1 MKQFAFI
8 CAFVCLPVFL
18 VAQQLDIKV
27 LSLVAETPVAGIP
40 VYLDNQNTG
49 ETIES
54 VTDSTGS
61 VRFTSLN
68 YGSSYVVFTSN
79 TDLYQF
85 TSLPAIRLEEG
96 GPFSFVVRAPE
107 VRSAMLG
114 EVLISSSSMAR
125 MNTQNATVSGQLK
138 NIELRRIPIEG
149 RDVTRGLYRLPNVTV
164 AVLGYAEGPN
174 ISING
179 LNGIFTNYLI
189 DGMDNNERFLGNMK
203 LNTPVGFVENVTVL
217 TNNYSAEWGNSS
229 NGIVNVLSRSGTN
242 EVSGEVFYL
251 TRPGSIVD
259 APSDFATLDLYGN
272 PVKDGFQRHQFGFS
286 IGAPIKKD
294 KTFIYLNAEQT
305 IDIKDNLLVSNELN
319 VNETVRGNNYFTYL
333 SGKVDHL
340 WSKNFQSSLR
350 AQVGQI
356 YNERQGGGLE
366 GGVNFP
372 SAASA
377 QDNDTYMFALRNQ
390 IRVNARL
397 STEVNYQHSYFRW
410 NYRQPV
416 NPNDPSVTLRNPAGQ
431 SIAVIGQSGSIF
443 DDKEYTHQVQNKW
456 FYRAGDHTLKAGVEF
471 ITSDFQL
478 LGGGN
483 PNGSYILGLNEDQIA
498 EIRNSGVGSSLG
510 ISDIPTDVEVIQY
523 EVELRPTTFGAR
535 QNVVSA
541 YVEDSWRVT
550 NRLTA
555 NAGLR
560 WDYDNLSKSGG
571 DQGDLD
577 NIAPRLSLNY
587 QLTEKSVI
595 RGGYGIFYD
604 KIKYSVYSDALQFSS
619 TSADF
624 RAQLTELQRLGIL
637 DPGANLDQ
645 ITFNGNLRA
654 TAPGVTFPNGP
665 SSEDLGDRRE
675 DIFSNNLRIL
685 NPNGWDN
692 PYSHQ
697 FSLGFQ
703 TKPNDQT
710 IFIVDGVHTRT
721 ENLYVIRNLN
731 APPPYLFP
739 EGVDA
744 ADVVARSR
752 AQADAER
759 PIPVFSN
766 DGFYSIVQGDTLR
779 GGSRNVFMSETA
791 GRATY
796 YALNFML
803 HRELGSS
810 KLGYRLLYTLSYT
823 KSNTSSINTRAHD
836 SNDFEADFNW
846 DENDR
851 RHVMSGVVFYEPIR
865 NLLIAPAALIQS
877 GQPITR
883 VAGAGFLD
891 QNGNP
896 VTSGDLNGDGES
908 FGLPSDFWPGETK
921 NQDRLPWATTFDL
934 SVKYLFQLKSR
945 TSIEVSADV
954 FNVFNTQNW
963 SGFNTTR
970 GVSNQT
976 QVGPPDSYS
985 YVLRS
990 ASPPRQFQFG
1000 ARYIF

>member
-1 MKQFAFI
+1 MKHLTLFSA
-8 CAFVCLPVFL
+8 CLLFSL
-18 VAQQLDIKV
+18 FSHAQQLEVRVI
-27 LSLVAETPVAGIP
+27 SLLDETPVAGIP
-40 VYLDNQNTG
+40 VFLDDQALENTY
-49 ETIES
+49 TS
-54 VTDSTGS
+54 KTDSTGIA
-61 VRFTSLN
+61 RFESLDFDH
-68 YGSSYVVFTSN
+68 SYVIFIESTA
-79 TDLYQF
+79 DYQF
-85 TSLPAIRLEEG
+85 TSLPAIKLTPEG
-96 GPFSFVVRAPE
+96 PERFTLRAPE
-107 VRSAMLG
+107 MRTALLG

-138 NIELRRIPIEG
+138 NAELRRMPIEG
-149 RDVTRGLYRLPNVTV
+149 RDITRGLYRLPNVTL

-242 EVSGEVFYL
+242 EVTGEVFYL
-251 TRPGSIVD
+251 TRPGAVVD
-259 APSDFATLDLYGN
+259 APSEFATLDLYGN

-294 KTFIYLNAEQT
+294 KTFIYVNAEHT
-305 IDIKDNLLVSNELN
+305 TDIKDNLLNSPELN
-319 VNETVRGNNYFTYL
+319 VNETVRGNNYFTYF
-333 SGKVDHL
+333 SGKVDHN
-340 WSKNFQSSLR
+340 WSDKFRSSLR
-350 AQVGQI
+350 AQVGRI

-377 QDNDTYMFALRNQ
+377 QNNETYTLALRNQ
-390 IRVNARL
+390 YNFNSRL
-397 STEVNYQHSYFRW
+397 STEFNYQHSYFRW
-410 NYRQPV
+410 NYREPV
-416 NPNDPSVTLRNPAGQ
+416 NGNDPSVTLRNPQEQIIG
-431 SIAVIGQSGSIF
+431 IIGQSGSIF
-443 DDKEYTHQVQNKW
+443 DNDEYTHQAQSKW
-456 FYRAGDHTLKAGVEF
+456 FYRAGNHNFKAGVEF

-483 PNGSYILGLNEDQIA
+483 PNGSYIVDLTEDQLNQ
-498 EIRNSGVGSSLG
+498 IRESGVGSDLSV
-510 ISDIPTDVEVIQY
+510 SNIPLDVSVFQY
-523 EVELRPTTFGAR
+523 EVELRPTRFGAR

-541 YVEDSWRVT
+541 YIEDTWKVT

-555 NAGLR
+555 NMGVR

-571 DQGDLD
+571 DTGDLD

-624 RAQLTELQRLGIL
+624 KAQLTELQRLGIL
-637 DPGANLDQ
+637 DPNANLEQ
-645 ITFNGNLRA
+645 ITFNGNVRA
-654 TAPGVTFPNGP
+654 TAPNVDFLEGP
-665 SSEDLGDRRE
+665 TSEELGNRRE

-703 TKPNDQT
+703 TKPNDET
-710 IFIVDGVHTRT
+710 IFIIDAVHTRT

-731 APPPYLFP
+731 VASPYLFP
-739 EGVDA
+739 EGIDP
-744 ADVVARSR
+744 ADVVARTR
-752 AQADAER
+752 AEADLSR
-759 PIPVFSN
+759 PIPVYSN

-779 GGSRNVFMSETA
+779 GGSRNVFMSETS

-796 YALNFML
+796 WAMNFML
-803 HRELGSS
+803 HREIGDS

-836 SNDFEADFNW
+836 NNDFEADFNW

-851 RHVMSGVVFYEPIR
+851 RHVMSAVMFYEPLR

-877 GQPITR
+877 GQPVTR
-883 VAGAGFLD
+883 IADATIFG
-891 QNGNP
+891 
-896 VTSGDLNGDGES
+896 TGDLNGDGEN
-908 FGLPSDFWPGETK
+908 FGLPADYWPGETK

-934 SVKYLFQLKSR
+934 SVKYLLNFKSK
-945 TSIEVSADV
+945 TSIEFSADV
-954 FNVFNTQNW
+954 FNIFNTQNW
-963 SGFNTTR
+963 SGYNTTR
-970 GVSNQT
+970 SVSNQT
-976 QVGPPDSYS
+976 QVGPPDAYS

-990 ASPPRQFQFG
+990 TSPPRQFQFG